1 MAQGNESNSLI
12 KSNSKKEKIMVRKFM
27 QALENIG
34 KGKRGITGLETAIIL
49 IAFVTVASVLG
60 YSVLSAGIFSAEKGK
75 QAVYQGLS
83 QAQASMQVK
92 GSVYATTVASAVDNV
107 TFTLASV
114 LNDQSVDMTD
124 TTGNNTMVINYTDSK
139 GGTASNLDW
148 TAAQVGGGNDDTNL
162 DPNEQFLITVDVAT
176 AAAAL
181 DVYDSF
187 TLQII
192 PAKGAAITLQ
202 RSLPSIPV
210 AGTVDLN

>member
-1 MAQGNESNSLI
+1 MVNKILRSLRFL
-12 KSNSKKEKIMVRKFM
+12 RKD
-27 QALENIG
+27 Q
-34 KGKRGITGLETAIIL
+34 RGITGLETAIIL

-92 GSVYATTVASAVDNV
+92 GSVYATTEADKVDSV

-114 LNDQSVDMTD
+114 LNDETVDMTD
-124 TTGNNTMVINYTDSK
+124 TDGENTLVINYTDSN
-139 GGTASNLDW
+139 GATGTNLAWTAS
-148 TAAQVGGGNDDTNL
+148 QVGGGNDDTNL
-162 DPNEQFLITVDVAT
+162 DANEQMQLVVDLSTVIAP
-176 AAAAL
+176 AQAL
-181 DVYDSF
+181 GVYDSF

-202 RSLPSIPV
+202 RSLPTMIT
-210 AGTVDLN
+210 AGTIDLN

>member
-1 MAQGNESNSLI
+1 MIN
-12 KSNSKKEKIMVRKFM
+12 KFM
-27 QALENIG
+27 KSIRNLG
-34 KGKRGITGLETAIIL
+34 KGQKGITGLETAIIL

-92 GSVYATTVASAVDNV
+92 GSVNGTTVASIVTTVD
-107 TFTLASV
+107 FTLASV
-114 LNDQSVDMTD
+114 LNDESVDVTEPLVAGVD
-124 TTGNNTMVINYTDSK
+124 ATNTNTLVINYTDST
-139 GGTASNLDW
+139 GLTAKNLLW
-148 TAAQVGGGNDDTNL
+148 AATAQGKAGVTDRLG
-162 DPNEQFLITVDVAT
+162 PNEQMLMTVTLPVNT
-176 AAAAL
+176 ME
-181 DVYDSF
+181 VYDSF

-202 RSLPSIPV
+202 RTLPSLPT

>member
-1 MAQGNESNSLI
+1 
-12 KSNSKKEKIMVRKFM
+12 M
-27 QALENIG
+27 QALNNVG

-92 GSVYATTVASAVDNV
+92 GSVSATTVAGVV
-107 TFTLASV
+107 TTVEFTLASV
-114 LNDQSVDMTD
+114 LNDERVDMTAPLVAGQDD
-124 TTGNNTMVINYTDSK
+124 TNMNTLVINYTDSTGATANNLLWTATPSGK
-139 GGTASNLDW
+139 AGTA
-148 TAAQVGGGNDDTNL
+148 DTL
-162 DPNEQFLITVDVAT
+162 GPNEQMLMSVTLPTNTMA
-176 AAAAL
+176 
-181 DVYDSF
+181 VYDSF

-202 RSLPSIPV
+202 RSLTSLPT
-210 AGTVDLN
+210 AGTIDLN

>member
-1 MAQGNESNSLI
+1 
-12 KSNSKKEKIMVRKFM
+12 MVKKFM
-27 QALENIG
+27 HALDNIG

-75 QAVYQGLS
+75 AAVYQGLS

-92 GSVYATTVASAVDNV
+92 GSVYATTLAGVVDNV

-114 LNDQSVDMTD
+114 LNDESVDMTD
-124 TTGNNTMVINYTDSK
+124 TTGDNTMVINYTDST
-139 GGTASNLDW
+139 GATASNLGW

-162 DPNEQFLITVDVAT
+162 DPNEQFLFTVDVAT

-181 DVYDSF
+181 GVYDSF
-187 TLQII
+187 TLQLI
-192 PAKGAAITLQ
+192 PAKGAAITLE
-202 RSLPSIPV
+202 RSIPSLPT

>member
-1 MAQGNESNSLI
+1 MVNKILRSLR
-12 KSNSKKEKIMVRKFM
+12 VLRKD
-27 QALENIG
+27 Q
-34 KGKRGITGLETAIIL
+34 RGITGLETAIIL

-92 GSVYATTVASAVDNV
+92 GSVYATVDDSGATPAVTAV

-114 LNDQSVDMTD
+114 LNDETVDLTD
-124 TTGNNTMVINYTDSK
+124 TTGDNTMIINYTDSN
-139 GGTASNLDW
+139 GSSGTNVSW
-148 TAAQVGGGNDDTNL
+148 TATQVGGGNDDSNL
-162 DPNEQFLITVDVAT
+162 DANEQMQIVVDLSTVIAPAQT
-176 AAAAL
+176 L
-181 DVYDSF
+181 GVYDSF

-202 RSLPSIPV
+202 RTLPSMGG
-210 AGTVDLN
+210 GTIDLN